1 MTRAKAET
9 DTTLPLCD
17 LAVDDIDAL
26 SYAGNNVEVSL
37 LKGSD
42 GWLLA
47 DDPSLPRIAQI
58 VAKRSGVFVADI
70 AH

>member
-1 MTRAKAET
+1 MCIRDRAGT

-47 DDPSLPRIAQI
+47 DDPSLPLDQSLSLIHI
-58 VAKRSGVFVADI
+58 
-70 AH
+70 